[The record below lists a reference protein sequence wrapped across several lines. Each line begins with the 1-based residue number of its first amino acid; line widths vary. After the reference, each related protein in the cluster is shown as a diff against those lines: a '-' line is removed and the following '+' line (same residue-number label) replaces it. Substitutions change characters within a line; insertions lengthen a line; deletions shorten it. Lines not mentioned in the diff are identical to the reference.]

1 MFRMLLFG
9 YLCQHRG
16 RIVPSAAFCLSSL
29 PEEKRDEWEMSQ
41 AGPQQLITAFCPLW
55 SEHINQQPLLLLG
68 VSPSGNFHVG
78 LGWFP
83 SPCVPDVHN
92 RRACGGA
99 FTGATKLVPHAGQGC
114 SNRRFKA
121 ALWRQVSCSH
131 SGDTCAKHPHVL
143 ARDGGKQG
151 DLVQLVLHPSSL
163 SHHSQTSPQT
173 APKNTAFPWNVFV

>member
-41 AGPQQLITAFCPLW
+41 AGPQQLLTAFCPLW
-55 SEHINQQPLLLLG
+55 SEHQQPLLLLG
-68 VSPSGNFHVG
+68 VSPSGNVHVG

-83 SPCVPDVHN
+83 SSCVPDVHQ

-121 ALWRQVSCSH
+121 AL
-131 SGDTCAKHPHVL
+131 GDRSPAATL
-143 ARDGGKQG
+143 GT
-151 DLVQLVLHPSSL
+151 LVQN
-163 SHHSQTSPQT
+163 SPMFWPEMVGSRET
-173 APKNTAFPWNVFV
+173 LCN